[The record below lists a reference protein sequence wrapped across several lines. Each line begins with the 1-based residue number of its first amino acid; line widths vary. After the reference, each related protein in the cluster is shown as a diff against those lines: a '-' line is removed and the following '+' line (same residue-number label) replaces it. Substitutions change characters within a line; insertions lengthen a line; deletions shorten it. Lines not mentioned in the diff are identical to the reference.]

1 MLLEMSSGFITL
13 LTEPKL
19 GDARVISGNG
29 LDAGWCL
36 VPFLSCLRA
45 EIMSGYQDLTALK
58 IPKRILGPDIQRLIQ
73 ISDPSDSSRLST
85 TAKYT
90 VDGSEH

>member
-19 GDARVISGNG
+19 GSDARVISGNG
-29 LDAGWCL
+29 LESGWCL

-85 TAKYT
+85 